1 MHIYKTSNN
10 YKMNNKKVGFFLL
23 LMGISFA
30 SFCQRKHI
38 GQSQNSNVNKV
49 SKVVKHQVVIHVSN
63 NDTAAW
69 KGLMNNIK
77 HLKEIWGDSVQIEVV
92 AHGSGIELLV
102 AAKTTQQKKIAEYKK
117 TGVAFAA
124 CENTMRQRNITKADM
139 IAEADFVP
147 SGVGEVIMKEENGWS
162 YLKSGF

>member
-10 YKMNNKKVGFFLL
+10 YKMNNKKIGFLL
-23 LMGISFA
+23 LLVAISFA
-30 SFCQRKHI
+30 SFCQRKHLS
-38 GQSQNSNVNKV
+38 QSHRTYVNKV
-49 SKVVKHQVVIHVSN
+49 NSVVKHQVVIQVSN

-77 HLKEIWGDSVQIEVV
+77 HLKELWGDSVQIEVV
-92 AHGSGIELLV
+92 AHGPGIELLV

-117 TGVAFAA
+117 TGVVFAA
-124 CENTMRQRNITKADM
+124 CENTMRQRNISKAD
-139 IAEADFVP
+139 IIPEAGFVP
-147 SGVGEVIMKEENGWS
+147 SGVAEVILKQEQGWN